1 MDFYEEPE
9 AMHEL
14 VDYIT
19 YSELAYAA
27 EICKYLKPDAI
38 FHHDDWGSQQS
49 SFLSVDKCRECYL
62 DAY

>member
-1 MDFYEEPE
+1 MMDFYEEPE

-19 YSELAYAA
+19 DWELAYAA

-49 SFLSVDKCRECYL
+49 SFLSCRHVP
-62 DAY
+62 